1 MTRSQDGARISW
13 FQENSYINEYLTSK
27 FLLLLI
33 FTMLSPLI
41 RVWPLFLVNFGVM
54 MSTQNFKIS
63 RERFHRQIIHLK
75 VPFTFDFHFSI
86 NIGTWNTNLNL
97 FDSFL
102 GWWRHHTE
110 LKLQNF
116 EVVISKANTS
126 SQFSLYYWL
135 SSFYHHWNMKYK
147 FVPFLTQFWV
157 NDVTTR
163 VKTAIFLKDDL
174 RNKVFI
180 SEFQSFYWFQSFYH
194 SSYMIHSFG
203 SFLPSLEAMTSVKK

>member
-1 MTRSQDGARISW
+1 
-13 FQENSYINEYLTSK
+13 
-27 FLLLLI
+27 
-33 FTMLSPLI
+33 MLSPLI

-174 RNKVFI
+174 RNKLFI

-194 SSYMIHSFG
+194 SWYMIHSFG
-203 SFLPSLEAMTSVKK
+203 SFLPSLEAMASVKK